1 MATKVA
7 KFRYLHAQ
15 DKPLALPNAWD
26 AGSARLFESL
36 GAAAIATTS
45 AGVAWSLGYQDG
57 RQLPISEVTA
67 LAFRIMHVVSVPVT
81 FDIENGYS
89 DDPKLV
95 ASYVM
100 RLADLGIAG
109 INIEDGRD
117 DPALLANKV
126 GAIRAALSKA
136 GLDLFVNIRT
146 DVILAGLVE
155 QSKQLEESIKRGKF
169 YANVGADGLFL
180 PGIAKAE
187 DIQTVAKEV
196 PLPLNVMAL
205 PGLPDSSELGRLGVR
220 RLSAGTG
227 VAQAVWGKAKRVAA
241 DFMKNGQSAPL
252 FENAMG
258 YTQLQ
263 DLF

>member
-7 KFRYLHAQ
+7 KFRYLHVQ

-45 AGVAWSLGYQDG
+45 AGVARSLGYQDG

-109 INIEDGRD
+109 INIEDGLSSISGVAGNFGQTNYAATKAALVGYVKASAGALAERGISINAVAPGFIETPMTDAMPFATREIGRHLNSLKQGGQPRD
-117 DPALLANKV
+117 VAELITFLCSAMAYGVTGNTIRVCGQGLV
-126 GAIRAALSKA
+126 GA
-136 GLDLFVNIRT
+136 
-146 DVILAGLVE
+146 
-155 QSKQLEESIKRGKF
+155 
-169 YANVGADGLFL
+169 
-180 PGIAKAE
+180 
-187 DIQTVAKEV
+187 
-196 PLPLNVMAL
+196 
-205 PGLPDSSELGRLGVR
+205 
-220 RLSAGTG
+220 
-227 VAQAVWGKAKRVAA
+227 
-241 DFMKNGQSAPL
+241 
-252 FENAMG
+252 
-258 YTQLQ
+258 
-263 DLF
+263 